1 MSLRRG
7 NLAGQTV
14 GVRYFDHNATHPISA
29 VARAAWLDAV
39 DRFPANPSSPHRWG
53 ARAGKALDDARDSLA
68 DWLGCGASDIVW
80 TSGATESNNAVL
92 QHLGAT
98 TEGAVLVSPLEH
110 PSMRMAAD
118 RWLTG
123 RCEFLPV
130 NRSGVVELDGLVN
143 RLKAGRVAAVV
154 SMAANNE
161 TGVIQPWREIQSQC
175 AQAGVPYVC
184 DAAQWLGKRAG
195 AGLGACDYVTGCA
208 HKFGGPP
215 GVGFLKCP
223 PGFQPLLVGGPQEDG
238 RRAGTENVPSILSMV
253 AALGEREAALGGT
266 LEGGGIS
273 EGVLASKLASRNR
286 FIAALKA
293 GMPGV
298 EIVGEGSERLWN
310 TVAALMPAAAD
321 CRRRWVVRLDR
332 LGFAV
337 STGSACASGK
347 EKPSSV
353 LSAMG
358 YRSDASDRML
368 RFSAGWE
375 TTAQDWMDLWQ
386 GVEEAARSLL
396 DVRSAGPDPR

>member
-1 MSLRRG
+1 M
-7 NLAGQTV
+7 
-14 GVRYFDHNATHPISA
+14 RYFDHNATHPLSP

-53 ARAGKALDDARDSLA
+53 ARAGKALDDAREQLA
-68 DWLGCGASDIVW
+68 AWLGCGASDIVW
-80 TSGATESNNAVL
+80 TAGATESNNAVL
-92 QHLGAT
+92 QHLGTT
-98 TEGAVLVSPLEH
+98 TEGWVLMSPLEH
-110 PSMRMAAD
+110 PSMRMAVD
-118 RWLTG
+118 RWLAG

-130 NRSGVVELDGLVN
+130 NRSGVVEWEGLAN
-143 RLKAGRVAAVV
+143 RLKAGGVTAVI

-161 TGVIQPWREIQSQC
+161 TGVIQPWRELQALC
-175 AQAGVPYVC
+175 AQAGVAYVC
-184 DAAQWLGKRAG
+184 DAAQWLGKRTG
-195 AGLGACDYVTGCA
+195 AGLGACDFVTGCA

-223 PGFQPLLVGGPQEDG
+223 PGFRPLLVGGPQEDG
-238 RRAGTENVPSILSMV
+238 RRAGTENVPAILSMV
-253 AALGEREAALGGT
+253 AALGEREAALGGISGT
-266 LEGGGIS
+266 GSGFEGI
-273 EGVLASKLASRNR
+273 LASKQTSRDR
-286 FIAALKA
+286 FIDALKS
-293 GMPGV
+293 GLPGV
-298 EIVGEGSERLWN
+298 EIVGEASERLWN

-358 YRSDASDRML
+358 YRSDESDRML

-375 TTAQDWMDLWQ
+375 TTEQDWLDLWQ
-386 GVEEAARSLL
+386 AVQEAARSLL